1 LIVFTGPL
9 GGDDILFFQA
19 RHGPLSL
26 VLLFVA
32 YPLATAGLSFA
43 VGTRIQNPSQASG
56 LSLLFSLTLAPL
68 GGAWWPIQITP
79 PFMQTLGRISPVAW
93 LMDGSTT
100 LAFKGGRLADIP
112 LPLSGRL
119 ISRLIEYGIPIL
131 EDRHHG
137 MDRRP

>member
-100 LAFKGGRLADIP
+100 LAFKGGRLADILFP
-112 LPLSGRL
+112 LGVLL
-119 ISRLIEYGIPIL
+119 GIALLAFIIAIPRFRFQV
-131 EDRHHG
+131 D
-137 MDRRP
+137 

>member
-1 LIVFTGPL
+1 MIVFTGPL

-100 LAFKGGRLADIP
+100 LAFKGGRLADILFP
-112 LPLSGRL
+112 LGGLL
-119 ISRLIEYGIPIL
+119 GIVLLAFIIAIPRFRFQV
-131 EDRHHG
+131 D
-137 MDRRP
+137 